1 MKKTEF
7 KNELNEEKV
16 DLVYEEQ
23 EFHKIRKDLSRI
35 AALFKQIGF
44 RDFVN
49 YLSSPWRIMWIN
61 FWAGVFRGFG
71 ILIGMTLVI
80 GILIWVMTQLVD
92 FPLIGVY
99 FQQIVNYLESVNVL
113 NLTPQNGYLNETI
126 Q

>member
-71 ILIGMTLVI
+71 ILIGMALVI